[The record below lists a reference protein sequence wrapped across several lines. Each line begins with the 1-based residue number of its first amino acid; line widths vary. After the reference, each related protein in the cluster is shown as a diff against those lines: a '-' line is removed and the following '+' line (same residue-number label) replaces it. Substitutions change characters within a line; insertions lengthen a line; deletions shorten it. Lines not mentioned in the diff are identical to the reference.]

1 MTDEKQLKETLV
13 TLTSLRELQLHGNEL
28 AKLNE
33 ATFAQ
38 NCNLEVISLGTARE
52 KISSLEICKTF
63 VFAKLTHFF
72 LFQGHGNNGVKL
84 PETVF
89 VGATN
94 VKILDLGAAFTN
106 INPELLAP
114 LTNLEYLFLQFNNVG
129 RLSSRKGDCFLAL
142 T

>member
-63 VFAKLTHFF
+63 VFAKLTQFF
-72 LFQGHGNNGVKL
+72 F
-84 PETVF
+84 
-89 VGATN
+89 
-94 VKILDLGAAFTN
+94 I
-106 INPELLAP
+106 
-114 LTNLEYLFLQFNNVG
+114 
-129 RLSSRKGDCFLAL
+129 SRSWK
-142 T
+142 